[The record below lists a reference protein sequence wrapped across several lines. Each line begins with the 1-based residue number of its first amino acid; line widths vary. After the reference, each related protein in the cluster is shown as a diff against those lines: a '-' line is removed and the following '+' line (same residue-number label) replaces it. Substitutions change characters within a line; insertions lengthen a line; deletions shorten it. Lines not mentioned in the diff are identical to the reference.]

1 MIYSNLIQNRSEDPI
16 TFNYWK
22 YTFGIEKIALNKTL
36 TFVFHGLEEN
46 KYKIFRWK
54 LFNKILPTKLYL
66 YKWKIK
72 TDPLCNHCNVIDD
85 YEHFFVKCKYFE
97 QFKTIMA
104 ELFKI
109 LGYNKEMLTLK
120 NIVIGYKIQ
129 HPEFYHINT
138 LITYIAFAMY
148 KVFYISELKTKNVC
162 TLNIFKH
169 LIFMQLSLYKYRQTN
184 IPIPL
189 QVIGRFLHILE

>member
-1 MIYSNLIQNRSEDPI
+1 
-16 TFNYWK
+16 
-22 YTFGIEKIALNKTL
+22 
-36 TFVFHGLEEN
+36 
-46 KYKIFRWK
+46 
-54 LFNKILPTKLYL
+54 
-66 YKWKIK
+66 
-72 TDPLCNHCNVIDD
+72 
-85 YEHFFVKCKYFE
+85 
-97 QFKTIMA
+97 MA